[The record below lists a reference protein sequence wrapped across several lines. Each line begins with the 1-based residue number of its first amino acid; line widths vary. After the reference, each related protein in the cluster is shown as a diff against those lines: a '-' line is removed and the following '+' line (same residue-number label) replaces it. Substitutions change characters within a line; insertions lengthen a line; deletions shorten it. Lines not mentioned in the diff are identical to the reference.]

1 MANVARGHRITHGD
15 CNRSS
20 HGSDHRAA
28 IGERPRAADG
38 IPYADLRRRPVPGR
52 ARRRSR
58 SPARRHYDR
67 GMKRRAAPFRLPPL
81 AQDVLLGLFVAVM
94 QVQGTLAKPE
104 EVGSRPLTDFGH
116 LGYVLLI
123 VSGLV
128 LAMRRRWPAPVFIT
142 TALVSLLYFAIGFS
156 DGPGWIGL
164 FVALYTL
171 TAYGDGRR
179 SLMIAGVGVTV
190 LSTGWLIAAADIEPK
205 AAIGWVFFRI
215 AASIMAA
222 ALGESARSR
231 RVIAAEAL
239 ERARQA
245 ERTREEEARSRV
257 DAERLRIA
265 REVHDTV
272 AHAIAII
279 NVQAGVTAY
288 LLDKRPERARE
299 ALVIIEQTSAQALHE
314 MRAILGVLRSP
325 DNGRVPHP
333 GLGQINELTTVARE
347 AGLDIKLEVSSS
359 AAPLPST
366 VDTTAYRI
374 LQESITN
381 VIRHVG
387 PTRVTVALDYG
398 TDSLEVRVANED
410 GQNASGDNTTDP
422 EARAEHRAAIGSS
435 AEPGRGIVGMR
446 ERCGLLGGELTA
458 GPRPSGGF
466 EVRARLPLVPAGTA
480 HQ

>member
-1 MANVARGHRITHGD
+1 M
-15 CNRSS
+15 
-20 HGSDHRAA
+20 
-28 IGERPRAADG
+28 E
-38 IPYADLRRRPVPGR
+38 
-52 ARRRSR
+52 
-58 SPARRHYDR
+58 
-67 GMKRRAAPFRLPPL
+67 RRAVRIRLPVL

-94 QVQGTLAKPE
+94 QVQGTLAKPSD
-104 EVGSRPLTDFGH
+104 VGAPPLTDFGY

-128 LAMRRRWPAPVFIT
+128 LAVRRRWPVQVFIT
-142 TALVSLLYFAIGFS
+142 AALASLTYYAIGFS

-171 TAYGDGRR
+171 TAYGDGRG
-179 SLMIAGVGVTV
+179 SLALAGVGIPV
-190 LSTGWLIAAADIEPK
+190 LATGWLVAAADIEPR

-222 ALGESARSR
+222 ALGESVRSR
-231 RVIAAEAL
+231 AAEAL
-239 ERARQA
+239 ERARHA

-288 LLDKRPERARE
+288 LLDKRPERARG
-299 ALVIIEQTSAQALHE
+299 ALVTIEQTSAQALHE
-314 MRAILGVLRSP
+314 MRAVLGVLRDS

-333 GLGQINELTTVARE
+333 GLGQVNELTAMARE
-347 AGLDIKLEVSSS
+347 AGLDIQLEVTPFT
-359 AAPLPST
+359 APLPSAVDHT
-366 VDTTAYRI
+366 VYRI

-398 TDSLEVRVANED
+398 TDVLEIRVSDEGGRD
-410 GQNASGDNTTDP
+410 GSGDGAGGPPPPAGAVN
-422 EARAEHRAAIGSS
+422 GSS
-435 AEPGRGIVGMR
+435 ADPGRGIVGMR
-446 ERCGLLGGELTA
+446 ERCWLLGGELTA
-458 GPRPSGGF
+458 GPRPRGGF
-466 EVRARLPLVPAGTA
+466 EVKARLPLAPVATVHP
-480 HQ
+480 

>member
-1 MANVARGHRITHGD
+1 MELRAVRI
-15 CNRSS
+15 
-20 HGSDHRAA
+20 
-28 IGERPRAADG
+28 
-38 IPYADLRRRPVPGR
+38 
-52 ARRRSR
+52 
-58 SPARRHYDR
+58 
-67 GMKRRAAPFRLPPL
+67 RLPVL
-81 AQDVLLGLFVAVM
+81 AQDALLGVFVAVM
-94 QVQGTLAKPE
+94 QVQGNLAKPSD
-104 EVGSRPLTDFGH
+104 VGARPLTDFGY
-116 LGYVLLI
+116 LGFILLI
-123 VSGLV
+123 ASGLV
-128 LAMRRRWPAPVFIT
+128 LAVRRRWPVPVFIA
-142 TALVSLLYFAIGFS
+142 TALASLAYYTIGFS
-156 DGPGWIGL
+156 DGPGWIAL

-179 SLMIAGVGVTV
+179 SVAIAGVGITV
-190 LSTGWLIAAADIEPK
+190 LATGWLIAAADIEPR

-215 AASIMAA
+215 AASVMAA
-222 ALGESARSR
+222 ALGESVRSR
-231 RVIAAEAL
+231 RVVAAEAL

-257 DAERLRIA
+257 GAERLRIA

-299 ALVIIEQTSAQALHE
+299 ALVAIEQTSAQALHE
-314 MRAILGVLRSP
+314 MRAVLGVLRDS

-333 GLGQINELTTVARE
+333 GLGQVNELTAIARE
-347 AGLDIKLEVSSS
+347 AGLYVKLDVTSSTT
-359 AAPLPST
+359 PLPSAVDHT
-366 VDTTAYRI
+366 VYRI

-398 TDSLEVRVANED
+398 TDVLEVRVTDEGGRD
-410 GQNASGDNTTDP
+410 ASGDDAVGP
-422 EARAEHRAAIGSS
+422 QPAAGTVNGSS

-458 GPRPSGGF
+458 GPRPCGGF
-466 EVRARLPLVPAGTA
+466 EVKARLPLASAGTV